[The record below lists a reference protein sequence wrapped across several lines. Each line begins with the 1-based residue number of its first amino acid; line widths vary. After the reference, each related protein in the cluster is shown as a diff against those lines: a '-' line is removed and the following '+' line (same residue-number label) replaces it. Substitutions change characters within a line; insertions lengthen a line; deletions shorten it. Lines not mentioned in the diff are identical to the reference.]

1 MERGASCALFYFY
14 AMQVE
19 ITGAAVDQDTIITVA
34 DLKAHMRVTHT
45 QEDTLIILLRSA
57 AISWVEEYCNIKLGS
72 YTARGYLTAFH
83 NSYIP
88 IGPVTAISEVKY
100 QTTSDKT
107 YANLDTLDAGLWYT
121 DEISKPARIAFRDY
135 PSLYEYALT
144 PVVVTFTAGYTV
156 MPVPVTQAIRL
167 LVSHMYENRQEEVV
181 GTITTRL
188 KFGLEALL
196 NPFRVIYQP

>member
-1 MERGASCALFYFY
+1 
-14 AMQVE
+14 MQVD

-45 QEDTLIILLRSA
+45 QEDTLISALRSA
-57 AISWVEEYCNIKLGS
+57 AIAWVEEHCNIKLGS
-72 YTARGYLTAFH
+72 YTARGYLPGFY

-100 QTTSDKT
+100 QTTADTDYDTDLTTLAST
-107 YANLDTLDAGLWYT
+107 YWFT
-121 DEISKPARIAFRDY
+121 DLISQPARIAFREYPTTYDY
-135 PSLYEYALT
+135 SLT
-144 PVVVTFTAGYTV
+144 PVVVSFTAGYTT
-156 MPVPVTQAIRL
+156 MPAPVLQAIRL
-167 LVSHMYENRQEEVV
+167 LVAHMYENRQEEVT

-196 NPFRVIYQP
+196 NPYRIIYQP